1 MYVIRIEQIPEV
13 EGKPLM
19 SSLIS
24 VQNPEPELENLL
36 RSLGIDFSLAGHYDN
51 PL

>member
-1 MYVIRIEQIPEV
+1 
-13 EGKPLM
+13 M

-51 PL
+51 PLPFDVTRQAIQRLAE